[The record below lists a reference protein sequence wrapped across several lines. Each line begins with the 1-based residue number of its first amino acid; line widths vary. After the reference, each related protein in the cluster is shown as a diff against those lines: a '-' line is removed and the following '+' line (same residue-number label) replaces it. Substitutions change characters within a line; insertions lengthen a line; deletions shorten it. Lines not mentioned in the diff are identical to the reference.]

1 MSVERSRQVN
11 FEVGVI
17 SGKANFISSLSPQ
30 PLCPIMYSPLVE
42 LLLWILVEFDA
53 PSLTFALHNHA
64 AHPESNRTCAG
75 VRTRRRITTHRK
87 AVLVAGL
94 SQAL

>member
-1 MSVERSRQVN
+1 
-11 FEVGVI
+11 
-17 SGKANFISSLSPQ
+17 
-30 PLCPIMYSPLVE
+30 MYSPLVE